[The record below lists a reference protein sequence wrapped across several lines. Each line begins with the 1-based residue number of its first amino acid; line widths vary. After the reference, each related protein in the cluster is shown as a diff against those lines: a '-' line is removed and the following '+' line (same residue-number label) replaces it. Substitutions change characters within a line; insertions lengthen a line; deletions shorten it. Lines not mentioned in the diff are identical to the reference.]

1 MASYTKEMPE
11 MIDEVTDDEE
21 TEEKMEKG
29 QR

>member
-1 MASYTKEMPE
+1 MASYIKEMPE